1 MPYALARF
9 ALHEQLSLAPFGLGL
24 RLHAGHRGNA
34 ARQRTHSQT
43 ERNGRREVA
52 PMTMGEHSTVTLDA
66 ASPTDGSL
74 CPARPHAGAGAG
86 AATLHARPRG
96 RPPRPLA
103 LLIRAQR
110 RDSKNLRECWGAG
123 CGAGATA
130 AARSQHTHQIAL
142 GAANLGHAIAIW
154 AGKRAARG
162 ASILLPDRAQSS
174 YRSRPIAPPL
184 SRSVR
189 PPRRPPARPP
199 APAACRQAGGG
210 EASASLAAA
219 QRCAARLLRRLPCAP
234 GVRRDG

>member
-1 MPYALARF
+1 MRYALARF

-24 RLHAGHRGNA
+24 RLHAGHRSNA
-34 ARQRTHSQT
+34 AHPSQT

-52 PMTMGEHSTVTLDA
+52 PMTMGEHSTVTQDA
-66 ASPTDGSL
+66 ASPTEGSL
-74 CPARPHAGAGAG
+74 CPARPHAGAGA
-86 AATLHARPRG
+86 ATLHARP
-96 RPPRPLA
+96 PRPLA
-103 LLIRAQR
+103 PADQRATTRLEEFAARGGRRRRR
-110 RDSKNLRECWGAG
+110 RDCSRVAPD
-123 CGAGATA
+123 
-130 AARSQHTHQIAL
+130 HTYEIAL
-142 GAANLGHAIAIW
+142 GGANLGRAIAIW